1 MTRPRLR
8 RRAARN
14 RHRHAVER
22 VRVDGVEGD
31 AVIQD
36 ERAVNLIS
44 TQVAALRRRKD
55 AWRRGC
61 AGEAA
66 RTVPGPPPDICGWF
80 ANEETWR
87 APRCVPDMWAA
98 WCAVSRRLP
107 FVD

>member
-1 MTRPRLR
+1 MEVD
-8 RRAARN
+8 AA
-14 RHRHAVER
+14 
-22 VRVDGVEGD
+22 
-31 AVIQD
+31 IQD
-36 ERAVNLIS
+36 KRAVNLIS

-66 RTVPGPPPDICGWF
+66 WTVPGPPPDICGWF

>member
-1 MTRPRLR
+1 MTCLHVLTGATSGLGLA
-8 RRAARN
+8 AAR
-14 RHRHAVER
+14 RLAER
-22 VRVDGVEGD
+22 TGD
-31 AVIQD
+31 RILVGA
-36 ERAVNLIS
+36 RAPDRA
-44 TQVAALRRRKD
+44 AALRRRKD